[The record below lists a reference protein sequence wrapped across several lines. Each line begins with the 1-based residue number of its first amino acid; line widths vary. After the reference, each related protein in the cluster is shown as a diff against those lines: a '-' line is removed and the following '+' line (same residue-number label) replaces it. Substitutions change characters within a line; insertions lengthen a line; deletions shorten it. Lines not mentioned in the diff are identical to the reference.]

1 MLKNIIINNLSLG
14 LQFGSRWVLNIVLLK
29 NLSISEFGL
38 FSFLYSVSNILSS
51 TLPFGS
57 SIYIFKENTQD
68 GNKNLVINS
77 FIVVLI
83 SFCIVVFL
91 YLCLLLFN
99 IKINGSDYM
108 LYPII
113 LGLLTSLNMILA
125 SYLKSMSLFIKELKV
140 YFLFSI
146 LLFGT
151 IFYIYIKQTI
161 DISRVFQMLIL
172 INFITILFFIKI
184 SSIKLRVLGFNQ
196 SLTNI
201 KGLFND
207 RLYYGLQEIQT
218 AIYGQSSVIIL
229 FYLLTTELYGTY
241 RALIILIMP
250 ISLISY
256 SMSQVFI
263 NYLKKDIENINSRF
277 RKIFLF
283 SFFSALAIFS
293 LYFIFQVQLLDLI
306 NLDTKNKDLLI
317 LLTILVFLQ
326 LTNSSYSALLIVL
339 NKQKLRFYGALLSSV
354 VFISL
359 ILSLIE
365 DTDIKTAILI
375 NLFATFVLS
384 IVYTVFGE
392 INLYKENKK

>member
-113 LGLLTSLNMILA
+113 LGLLISLNIILA

-229 FYLLTTELYGTY
+229 FYLLTAELYGTY

-317 LLTILVFLQ
+317 LLTILVFLK
-326 LTNSSYSALLIVL
+326 LTNSSYCALLIVL

-359 ILSLIE
+359 MLSLVE

>member
-113 LGLLTSLNMILA
+113 LGLLISLNIILA

-229 FYLLTTELYGTY
+229 FYLLTAELYGTY

-283 SFFSALAIFS
+283 SFFSASAIFS

-317 LLTILVFLQ
+317 LLTILVFLK
-326 LTNSSYSALLIVL
+326 LTNSSYCALLIVL

>member
-161 DISRVFQMLIL
+161 DISQVFQMLIL

-218 AIYGQSSVIIL
+218 AIYGQSSMIIL
-229 FYLLTTELYGTY
+229 FYLLTAELYGTY

-283 SFFSALAIFS
+283 SFFSASAIFS

-339 NKQKLRFYGALLSSV
+339 NKQKLRFYGTLLSSV

-359 ILSLIE
+359 MLSLVE

>member
-317 LLTILVFLQ
+317 LLTILVFLK
-326 LTNSSYSALLIVL
+326 LTNSSYCALLIVL

-392 INLYKENKK
+392 INL

>member
-113 LGLLTSLNMILA
+113 LGLLISLNIILA

-229 FYLLTTELYGTY
+229 FYLLTAELYGTY

-317 LLTILVFLQ
+317 LLTILVFLK
-326 LTNSSYSALLIVL
+326 LTNSSYCALLIVL

>member
-113 LGLLTSLNMILA
+113 LGLLISLNIILA

-161 DISRVFQMLIL
+161 DISQVFQMLIL

-218 AIYGQSSVIIL
+218 AIYGQSSMIIL
-229 FYLLTTELYGTY
+229 FYLLTAELYGTY
-241 RALIILIMP
+241 RALIILIIP

-339 NKQKLRFYGALLSSV
+339 NKQKLRFYGTLLSSV

-359 ILSLIE
+359 MLSLVE

>member
-317 LLTILVFLQ
+317 LLTILVFLK
-326 LTNSSYSALLIVL
+326 LTNSSYCALLIVL

>member
-113 LGLLTSLNMILA
+113 LGLLISLNIILA

-218 AIYGQSSVIIL
+218 AIYGQSSMIIL
-229 FYLLTTELYGTY
+229 FYLLTAELYGTY
-241 RALIILIMP
+241 RALIILIIP

-317 LLTILVFLQ
+317 LLTILVFLK
-326 LTNSSYSALLIVL
+326 LTNSSYCALLIVL

>member
-229 FYLLTTELYGTY
+229 FYLLTAELYGTY

-317 LLTILVFLQ
+317 LLTILVFLK
-326 LTNSSYSALLIVL
+326 LTNSSYCALLIVL